1 VYNYINLLFR
11 YKATV
16 SEVDWDEEEVLA
28 HYDDDTKPD
37 EWVSMNSQRL
47 SETKPKPESNPK

>member
-1 VYNYINLLFR
+1 M
-11 YKATV
+11 

-28 HYDDDTKPD
+28 HYDDPTKSD

-47 SETKPKPESNPK
+47 SETKPKSESNSMLVYNLLF